1 MSKDEMTEDLHEP
14 TQEDPKLEAAIT
26 AIRKTYAAYK
36 DREIEKPLSAALYKT
51 WKVVNQNEDHRRK
64 TEK

>member
-1 MSKDEMTEDLHEP
+1 MSKDEMIEDLHEP

-36 DREIEKPLSAALYKT
+36 GKIEKPLSAALYKT
-51 WKVVNQNEDHRRK
+51 WKAVNRNE
-64 TEK
+64 

>member
-36 DREIEKPLSAALYKT
+36 GVIEKPLSTALH
-51 WKVVNQNEDHRRK
+51 KVWEVSDKNE
-64 TEK
+64 

>member
-1 MSKDEMTEDLHEP
+1 MSKDEMIEDLHEP

-26 AIRKTYAAYK
+26 AIRKIYSAYK
-36 DREIEKPLSAALYKT
+36 GKIEKPLSAALYKT
-51 WKVVNQNEDHRRK
+51 WKVVNRNEDHGRK